1 MAKTKASWQRDAALA
16 RRRAMRKLNRL
27 KRQGVDLRGTEYHP
41 DPSSLDDIRGM
52 SVKELRA
59 FINRMQVFTSRGV
72 QFYGTQKGDVIS
84 KTDMDILRNRQRRL
98 NERAARQ
105 RRKFARYVDPSS
117 GMSLQQMFTEKE
129 TRKGRA
135 PRYIGVPGV
144 DSDPIASRN
153 RGVKQY
159 ASKKAFDKHM
169 ARLDFLLSAEGRKY
183 QQDKAWRS
191 FVSMTADL
199 GEEGE
204 RIRKQME
211 AKIAQKGKGMAAFMV
226 LWRDSTLAQNLRNAY
241 KLTKL
246 DFSRVQM
253 GENNPNTGRS
263 GGRAKNV
270 FKAISQTI
278 GAI

>member
-16 RRRAMRKLNRL
+16 RRRAMQKLNRL
-27 KRQGVDLRGTEYHP
+27 KKQGVDLRGTEYHP
-41 DPSSLDDIRGM
+41 DPSSLDDLRGM
-52 SVKELRA
+52 SVRELKA
-59 FINRMQVFTSRGV
+59 YIGRMQVFTSRGV
-72 QFYGTQKGDVIS
+72 QFYGTQSGDVIS

-105 RRKFARYVDPSS
+105 RRRFARYVDPSS

-159 ASKKAFDKHM
+159 ASRKAFDKHM
-169 ARLDFLLSAEGRKY
+169 ARLDFLLSARGREY

-191 FVSMTADL
+191 FTAMAAEL

-204 RIRKQME
+204 RIRRRME

-241 KLTKL
+241 KLMKL

-253 GENNPNTGRS
+253 GENNPNTGRN

-270 FKAISQTI
+270 FKAIEQTI